1 MKTFAR
7 LAYLQPSLSAVIVAT
22 LALGIGSATALY
34 SVIQAVLLRPFP
46 FRDQQQLVLLW
57 QTDVVRNHPFVE
69 VSYLDFR
76 DWRTRTEPFESMAAM
91 SSVNFATTL
100 TGIGEPRQLQVRAVS
115 EPFFDVLGSVPV
127 LGRTFVPDD
136 HRSGAG
142 KVVVIGY
149 SLWRELFGS
158 DPASV
163 GRSMVLDG
171 DAHTV
176 VGVMPPDFRYPEGAD
191 MWTPVEP
198 AVPKEAIETRRLY
211 WMVAVGRMRPGV
223 DVETATAALNA
234 TIGALAREFGPE
246 GANPFRAVVRPLVGE
261 VLGTTRQALLLLLG
275 AVGAVLFIA
284 CANVANLLLSRSVDR
299 RREIATRLVLG
310 ASRARLA
317 RQLMGEVLPLACAGG
332 AFGVVIAW
340 WALESLVR
348 IAGAELPR
356 ADEIRLDT
364 RALGVAT
371 ALSLGSGLLCALAP
385 LMQSREVVLG
395 SALRDD
401 VRAGTS
407 RLQRRMRDALVTA
420 EIALALV
427 LMVGAA
433 LLIASFVSLQSQDLG
448 FKPSR
453 VLVAEVPLSS
463 PKYEKIEQAR
473 LFQRQL
479 VERFRGLPGVE
490 AASAVLLRPLWSMVG
505 YDWHYTLEGQSKEDA
520 EKNPLVNLESSMP
533 GYFSTMGI
541 RLVSGRD
548 FTEQDDENGAGVII
562 VSEGFARSAW
572 PGQEPLGRRLRMNLP
587 DVSRFD
593 DKWLT
598 VVGVVAD
605 ARYREIE
612 SARLDLY
619 QPYGQFTGAMRHM
632 VIRTAGDPRSIA
644 RAVRQ
649 VVHATDPGQPV
660 DIRTMDEIVSVAMGR
675 WRLNAR
681 LFGTLALLAL
691 LLAAVGTYSVM
702 NYAVSRRTQEIG
714 VRVALGAGRTQIT
727 RLVLVDG
734 LRLAFRGVA
743 VGTLVAFA
751 ATGLLQHLLI
761 GVGPRHP
768 GAFVGASVLLLL
780 VALVACLLPARRAS
794 SLDPMVAMRTL

>member
-7 LAYLQPSLSAVIVAT
+7 LAYLQPSLSAVIVCT

-46 FRDQQQLVLLW
+46 FRDQHQLVLLW

-69 VSYLDFR
+69 ISYADFR

-115 EPFFDVLGSVPV
+115 APFFDVMGSPPA

-136 HRSGAG
+136 HHSGAA

-149 SLWRELFGS
+149 SAWQELFGS
-158 DPASV
+158 DPGV
-163 GRSMVLDG
+163 IGRSIVLDG

-176 VGVMPPDFRYPEGAD
+176 VGVMPADFGYPEGAE
-191 MWTPVEP
+191 MWTPVEA
-198 AVPKEAIETRRLY
+198 AVPTEALENRHLY

-223 DVETATAALNA
+223 DAETAAAALNV
-234 TIGALAREFGPE
+234 TIGALASEHAPKGT
-246 GANPFRAVVRPLVGE
+246 NPFRAVVRPLIDE
-261 VLGTTRQALLLLLG
+261 VLGTTRHALLLLLG

-310 ASRARLA
+310 ASRGRLA
-317 RQLMGEVLPLACAGG
+317 RQLIGEVLPLACAGG
-332 AFGVVIAW
+332 VSAVVVAW

-356 ADEIRLDT
+356 ADEIRLDSG
-364 RALGVAT
+364 ALGVAT
-371 ALSLGSGLLCALAP
+371 ALSLGSGLICALAP
-385 LMQSREVVLG
+385 LVQSREVVIG

-401 VRAGTS
+401 LRAGTG

-427 LMVGAA
+427 LIVGAA

-448 FKPSR
+448 FKPAR
-453 VLVAEVPLSS
+453 VLVVEVPLSS
-463 PKYEKIEQAR
+463 PKYEKVEQAR
-473 LFQRQL
+473 LFQHQL

-490 AASAVLLRPLWSMVG
+490 AASAVLLRPLWSQVG

-572 PGQEPLGRRLRMNLP
+572 PGQEPVGRRLMMNVP
-587 DVSRFD
+587 GSRFD
-593 DKWLT
+593 DQWLT
-598 VVGVVAD
+598 VVGIVGD

-612 SARLDLY
+612 AARMDVY
-619 QPYGQFTGAMRHM
+619 QPYGQFDGLMKHLI
-632 VIRTAGDPRSIA
+632 IRSSGDPAPIPS
-644 RAVRQ
+644 AVRQ
-649 VVHATDPGQPV
+649 VVHETDPAQPV
-660 DIRTMDEIVSVAMGR
+660 DIRTMDEIVSVALGR

-727 RLVLVDG
+727 RLVLADG
-734 LRLAFRGVA
+734 LRLALCGVA
-743 VGTLVAFA
+743 VGTLVALA
-751 ATGLLQHLLI
+751 AAGLLQHLLI

-768 GAFVGASVLLLL
+768 SAFIGAAVLLLG

-794 SLDPMVAMRTL
+794 SLDPMAAMRTL

>member
-1 MKTFAR
+1 M
-7 LAYLQPSLSAVIVAT
+7 
-22 LALGIGSATALY
+22 
-34 SVIQAVLLRPFP
+34 
-46 FRDQQQLVLLW
+46 
-57 QTDVVRNHPFVE
+57 RNHPFVE
-69 VSYLDFR
+69 VSYADVR
-76 DWRTRTEPFESMAAM
+76 DWSTRTEPFESMAAM

-100 TGIGEPRQLQVRAVS
+100 TGIGEPRQLQVRTVS
-115 EPFFDVLGSVPV
+115 APFFDVMGATPA

-149 SLWRELFGS
+149 GLWRDLFGS
-158 DPASV
+158 DGSAV

-176 VGVMPPDFRYPEGAD
+176 IGVMPPDFRYPENAD
-191 MWTPVEP
+191 LWTPVEP
-198 AVPKEAIETRRLY
+198 AVPAEALENRHLY

-223 DVETATAALNA
+223 DVETATAALNV
-234 TIGALAREFGPE
+234 TIGTLADEHAPQ

-310 ASRARLA
+310 ASRSRLA
-317 RQLMGEVLPLACAGG
+317 VQLLGEVLPLACAGG
-332 AFGVVIAW
+332 VFGVVIAW

-356 ADEIRLDT
+356 ADEIRLDAG
-364 RALGVAT
+364 ALGMAT

-385 LMQSREVVLG
+385 LMQSREVVIG

-401 VRAGTS
+401 LRAGTS

-427 LMVGAA
+427 LMVGAT
-433 LLIASFVSLQSQDLG
+433 LLIASFFSLQSQDLG
-448 FKPSR
+448 FKPAR

-463 PKYEKIEQAR
+463 PRYEKIEQAR
-473 LFQRQL
+473 LFQREL
-479 VERFRGLPGVE
+479 VERFRGLAGVE
-490 AASAVLLRPLWSMVG
+490 AASAVLLRPLWSHVG
-505 YDWHYTLEGQSKEDA
+505 YDWHYTLEGQTKEDA
-520 EKNPLVNLESSMP
+520 ETNPLVNLESSMP
-533 GYFSTMGI
+533 GYFSTIGI

-572 PGQEPLGRRLRMNLP
+572 PGQDPLGRRLMMNVP
-587 DVSRFD
+587 GSRFD
-593 DKWLT
+593 DQWLT
-598 VVGVVAD
+598 VVGIVAD

-612 SARLDLY
+612 SARMDVY
-619 QPYGQFTGAMRHM
+619 QPYGQFDGLMKHM
-632 VIRTAGDPRSIA
+632 VIRTSGDPGSMA
-644 RAVRQ
+644 SAVRQ
-649 VVHATDPGQPV
+649 VVHESDPGQPV
-660 DIRTMDEIVSVAMGR
+660 DIRTMDEIVSVALGR

-734 LRLAFRGVA
+734 LRLALRGVGI
-743 VGTLVAFA
+743 GTIVALA

-768 GAFVGASVLLLL
+768 GAFAGAAVLVLL

-794 SLDPMVAMRTL
+794 ALDPMAAMRTL